1 MSNRTIIHIVG
12 NRPQFIK
19 LAVLY
24 DAIAK
29 HTTFNQLII
38 HTGQHSSAVMSDVF
52 FTDLSIP
59 LPNVQLTIEA
69 ATADEFIGKT
79 AAQIYAFL
87 SVRKE
92 ADWVLVY
99 GDTNTTLAASLA
111 AKRSGKKLLHFE
123 AGVRTKD
130 TSMPEEINRV
140 LSDRL
145 ADIHYCC
152 TQKNVDVLLKEGYG
166 SAIPSQVI
174 HSGDLMLDA
183 FLHIAP
189 SDKNVTISADYIAC
203 TIHRAA
209 NITNRKNLKQ
219 IVDALNE
226 IHQQMEVIVPLHPH
240 TAKRLREFKTDTHF
254 TTIEPLG
261 YREMKRFICEAHFVI
276 TDSGGASREAFF
288 AKKKSLIVME
298 HPFWHEIVEAGAAL
312 HCRADKE
319 MMMSEFNLLSE
330 LQPQF
335 DAPVFGDGNAGLNI
349 AKHLNSLAH

>member
-1 MSNRTIIHIVG
+1 MSDKTIIHIVG

-24 DAIAK
+24 NTITKRTD
-29 HTTFNQLII
+29 FNQLII
-38 HTGQHSSAVMSDVF
+38 HTGQHSSAAMSDIF
-52 FTDLSIP
+52 FDELAIP
-59 LPNVQLTIEA
+59 SPDVQLHIEA
-69 ATADEFIGKT
+69 AAADEFIGKT
-79 AAQIYAFL
+79 ATQIHSFL
-87 SVRKE
+87 SARKE
-92 ADWVLVY
+92 DDHVFVY

-130 TSMPEEINRV
+130 AAMPEEINRI

-145 ADIHYCC
+145 AGIHYCC
-152 TQKNVDVLLKEGYG
+152 TQKNVETLQKEGYG
-166 SAIPSQVI
+166 SVIPSQVI

-189 SDKNVTISADYIAC
+189 SDRNITGSANYVAC

-209 NITNRKNLKQ
+209 NITNRENLKQ
-219 IVDALNE
+219 IADALNT
-226 IHQQMEVIVPLHPH
+226 IHRQTEVIVPLHPH
-240 TAKRLREFKTDTHF
+240 TAKRLKEFGIHTLF

-261 YREMKRFICEAHFVI
+261 YREMKCFICNSDFVI

-298 HPFWHEIVEAGAAL
+298 HPFWYEIVEAGAAL
-312 HCRADKE
+312 HCGADKE
-319 MMMSEFNLLSE
+319 MMMQTFNLLPS
-330 LQPQF
+330 LQPNF
-335 DAPVFGDGNAGLNI
+335 DNPVFGDGKAALHI
-349 AKHLNSLAH
+349 AEHLNTLVH

>member
-1 MSNRTIIHIVG
+1 MNRTTIIHIVG

-29 HTTFNQLII
+29 HTNFNQLII
-38 HTGQHSSAVMSDVF
+38 HTGQHSSAEMSGIF
-52 FTDLSIP
+52 FNELAIP
-59 LPNVQLTIEA
+59 LPDVQLEIEA
-69 ATADEFIGKT
+69 TTADEFIGKT
-79 AAQIYAFL
+79 ATQLYTFL
-87 SVRKE
+87 SSYKE
-92 ADWVLVY
+92 EVWVFVY

-123 AGVRTKD
+123 AGVRTAD

-152 TQKNVDVLLKEGYG
+152 TQKNADTLLKEGFG

-174 HSGDLMLDA
+174 CSGDLMLDA
-183 FLHIAP
+183 FLHITP
-189 SDKNVTISADYIAC
+189 SENKVTTSDNYIAC

-209 NITNRKNLKQ
+209 NITNRENLKQ
-219 IVDALNE
+219 IVDALNT
-226 IHQQMEVIVPLHPH
+226 IHQQIEVIVPLHPH
-240 TAKRLREFKTDTHF
+240 TAKRLKEFEIKTAF

-261 YREMKRFICEAHFVI
+261 YREMKRFICDAHSVI

-288 AKKKSLIVME
+288 AKKTSLIVME
-298 HPFWHEIVEAGAAL
+298 YPFWYEIVEANAAL
-312 HCRADKE
+312 HCGADKE
-319 MMMSEFNLLSE
+319 MMIDQFSVLSS
-330 LQPQF
+330 LQPRF
-335 DAPVFGDGNAGLNI
+335 DDPVFGDGNAALHI
-349 AKHLNSLAH
+349 ADHLNSLA